1 MTGMAMATLSPRPC
15 PQPSPCP
22 ASRIRN
28 PRIDAGLAALV
39 LALALGWLAVPGG
52 ASAQVVFRPPFSLP
66 TLAQGQGQTQ
76 AQAQGPETQ
85 VPGRQVTLFGVIA
98 VPNDPRIDPKLARI
112 EPQLRKLLPGYGFRL
127 LGVQSKR
134 LTVNESLACPLGDG
148 YTAAAT
154 LMNPFDENGKVQL
167 RCSVLLNQMVQLE
180 SQVSTPPNQLFFSD
194 KLLAN
199 GSRLLI
205 GVGAR

>member
-1 MTGMAMATLSPRPC
+1 MTGMAMATFSPRPR

-28 PRIDAGLAALV
+28 PRIDAGLAALGLV
-39 LALALGWLAVPGG
+39 LASLAVPGG

-66 TLAQGQGQTQ
+66 TLAQGQT
-76 AQAQGPETQ
+76 QAQGPETQ
-85 VPGRQVTLFGVIA
+85 APGRQVTLFGVIA
-98 VPNDPRIDPKLARI
+98 VPNDTRIDPKLARI

-134 LTVNESLACPLGDG
+134 LTVNQSLSCSLGDG

-154 LMNPFDENGKVQL
+154 LTNPFDENGKVQL
-167 RCSVLLNQMVQLE
+167 RCSVLLNQTVQLE